1 MERISMALTAE
12 QAASIKAAVGSGAYA
27 STSEVIRDA
36 LRTWEQVRALR
47 ADELA
52 NLRSDI
58 AKGMADVAAGRV
70 SEYNADAVIEEI
82 RRRSAASSRSA

>member
-1 MERISMALTAE
+1 MALTAE

-36 LRTWEQVRALR
+36 LRTWEQVRDLR

-70 SEYNADAVIEEI
+70 CEYNADAVIEEG
-82 RRRSAASSRSA
+82 RRRLAASSRSA